1 MLDPYLTPALEAFT
15 NVTLNLPDAALDIAW
30 GWRDYTGEGIRF
42 AFFRTYE
49 ELTNLA
55 ITLHEERARTSPLTT
70 AQRLLGE
77 YHAAY
82 IDLQAVCLGVSDETA
97 AQPPS
102 ASDTSQLNASPEE
115 EEWPARTAL
124 AHIVGADMGFYGVIT
139 FALEK
144 HRAGIWSPDTKIA
157 DPDWDRIIGLNEAE
171 YEEFLDGP
179 FSKLQT
185 GHREWHE
192 RILRNFSDITDDE
205 LEKPSRYWEKETLP
219 LRFRLG
225 RFASHMRQ
233 HTIQIE
239 KTLTEISGPPSES
252 RRLIRMLYAAL
263 AGVGAATLS
272 ANSLGQAARQAL
284 AQTITTRAAEIAEA
298 LVSETV
304 H

>member
-1 MLDPYLTPALEAFT
+1 MLDPYLTPALESFT

-49 ELTNLA
+49 ELTDLA
-55 ITLHEERARTSPLTT
+55 ITLHEECTRTNSLTT

-82 IDLQAVCLGVSDETA
+82 LDLHAVCLGLHNESA
-97 AQPPS
+97 ARAP
-102 ASDTSQLNASPEE
+102 AEG
-115 EEWPARTAL
+115 EWPARTAL
-124 AHIVGADMGFYGVIT
+124 SHIIGADMGFFGVIT

-144 HRAGIWSPDTKIA
+144 HRAGAWSPDEKIA
-157 DPDWDRIIGLNEAE
+157 DPDWDRIIGLTEAE
-171 YEEFLDGP
+171 YDEFLNSP
-179 FSKLQT
+179 FNALKTS
-185 GHREWHE
+185 HRDWHE
-192 RILRNFSDITDDE
+192 RILRDFSNITDDE
-205 LEKPSRYWEKETLP
+205 LNKPSRYWEHEHYP

-239 KTLTEISGPPSES
+239 KTLSAISGPPTES
-252 RRLIRMLYAAL
+252 RRLNRMLYTAL
-263 AGVGAATLS
+263 ARVDAATLG
-272 ANSLGQAARQAL
+272 ADSLGQEVRQTL
-284 AQTITTRAAEIAEA
+284 AQTITTRAAEITEA
-298 LVSETV
+298 LVNETV